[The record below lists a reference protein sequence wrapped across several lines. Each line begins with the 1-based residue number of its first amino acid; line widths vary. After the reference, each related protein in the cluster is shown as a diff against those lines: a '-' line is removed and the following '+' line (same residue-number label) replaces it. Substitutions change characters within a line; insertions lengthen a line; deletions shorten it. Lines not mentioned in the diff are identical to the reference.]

1 MSLATVTRIELDP
14 ADPFTMQWEEKLIDD
29 LLEYANMT
37 RNEGETGFDLL
48 LNVQGR
54 CSALS

>member
-1 MSLATVTRIELDP
+1 MGPTTVTRIELDP

-37 RNEGETGFDLL
+37 RNEAGFDLL
-48 LNVQGR
+48 LNVQVH
-54 CSALS
+54 CSVLS

>member
-1 MSLATVTRIELDP
+1 MSLVTVTRIELDP
-14 ADPFTMQWEEKLIDD
+14 ADPFTMQWEERLIDD

-37 RNEGETGFDLL
+37 RNEAGFDLL

-54 CSALS
+54 CSVLL